1 MAGLFFG
8 CFHVKHLFDL
18 QKLCYT
24 IVWLYI
30 FTEKRF
36 VFRMTSRRGKKEKKP
51 KKVYS
56 KRIQNL
62 RRMILLSVA
71 AACLIPTFICIILA
85 VRYDRLRVRYEQ
97 NKADLDWYRERYGDE
112 LSILTKVEGEE
123 ILLDD
128 TTENSENTE
137 TTANSDFVDD
147 YDAIY
152 VSGAQ
157 NPEDIEGTRYV
168 YLTFD
173 DGPSSSTNQILDIL
187 DEYDVKATFFVCGK
201 PDEKYTDA
209 YKRIVADGHT
219 LGMHSYSHKYS
230 EIYASLDAFKEDF
243 EKLRIFLYQT
253 TEVWPEFYRFP
264 GGSSNG
270 VSHVSMG
277 ELTSFLDEQKVT
289 FFDWNVSAGDDKSG
303 ANKDTVYANIVN
315 NIPKIKHCVVL
326 MHDSADKKYT
336 VQALPEIIEA
346 IQEMDDTVIVPITED
361 TVPVQHIKK

>member
-1 MAGLFFG
+1 
-8 CFHVKHLFDL
+8 
-18 QKLCYT
+18 
-24 IVWLYI
+24 
-30 FTEKRF
+30 
-36 VFRMTSRRGKKEKKP
+36 MTSRKGKKEKKP

-71 AACLIPTFICIILA
+71 AACLIPTFICIVLA

-112 LSILTKVEGEE
+112 LSILSGQDGGEE
-123 ILLDD
+123 KASAED
-128 TTENSENTE
+128 TIKGGDFEEDY
-137 TTANSDFVDD
+137 SDV
-147 YDAIY
+147 Y

-173 DGPSSSTNQILDIL
+173 DGPSSSTNQILDVL
-187 DEYDVKATFFVCGK
+187 DEYGVKATFFVCGK
-201 PDEKYTDA
+201 PDPKYTDE
-209 YKRIVADGHT
+209 YKRIVEDGHT

-230 EIYASLDAFKEDF
+230 ELYASLDAFKEDF

-270 VSHVSMG
+270 VSKVSMK
-277 ELTSFLDEQKVT
+277 ELTAFLDEQKVT
-289 FFDWNVSAGDDKSG
+289 FFDWNISAGDDKAG

-315 NIPKIKHCVVL
+315 NIPKFKHCVIL

-346 IQEMDDTVIVPITED
+346 IQAMDDTVIVPITED